1 MEMRKSCTISMSKLC
16 NVKYLFSY
24 LCAFICCSNWI
35 PLIYWQLLIPLN
47 KRNIHWLL
55 GHVDLK
61 ERRMTIYDSDKAG
74 NRNRGD
80 KYFKKL
86 CIMLPYLLRSARFYE
101 QRTDLVD
108 SVDAFTYELA
118 QNSPQQSNG

>member
-61 ERRMTIYDSDKAG
+61 ERRMTTYDSDKAA
-74 NRNRGD
+74 
-80 KYFKKL
+80 L
-86 CIMLPYLLRSARFYE
+86 CYHICYGLH
-101 QRTDLVD
+101 
-108 SVDAFTYELA
+108 AFMSSGWIL
-118 QNSPQQSNG
+118 